1 MSTNKY
7 LIIIQ
12 ASQQDIG
19 RALHGLLYGQEL
31 HEAGME
37 VELYFDG
44 AGTQW
49 PNEFIKA
56 DHPLNPLYKQV
67 MKTGIIKG
75 GCGACAGFFEVSEE
89 VQQAGV
95 KLVGDESN
103 SGHLAFA
110 QFMKDGYVPII
121 L

>member
-1 MSTNKY
+1 MNTNKY

-12 ASQQDIG
+12 ANQQDMG
-19 RALHGLLYGQEL
+19 KAMHGLLYGQEL

-49 PNEFIKA
+49 PNEFVKA
-56 DHPLNPLYKQV
+56 DHSLNPLYKQV

-75 GCGACAGFFEVSEE
+75 GCGACAGAFDVVEE

-95 KLVGDESN
+95 KLVGSDAN
-103 SGHLAFA
+103 SGHLPFA
-110 QFMKDGYVPII
+110 QYMKDGFVPII